1 MSNYI
6 DGDDETFDFIQTLR
20 EQGSIVV
27 RSSNEIENLRKI
39 FFNLQKLGNIMQA
52 EIKLPL
58 ERLLMK
64 IERERLRMEEKD
76 EISEVL
82 YLFASIVL

>member
-1 MSNYI
+1 M
-6 DGDDETFDFIQTLR
+6 R